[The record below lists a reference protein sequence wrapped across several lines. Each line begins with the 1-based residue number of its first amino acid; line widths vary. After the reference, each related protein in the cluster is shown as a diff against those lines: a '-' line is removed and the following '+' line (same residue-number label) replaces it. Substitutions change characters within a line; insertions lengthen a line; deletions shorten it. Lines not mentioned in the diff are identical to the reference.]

1 MHSGV
6 AAIGCGSYGGLEES
20 MILILLISLGL
31 FAGAWQL
38 CYYFLWKKDLQVS
51 LTFEQPY
58 TYVGESAELTEV
70 VENHKKLP
78 VFLMEIGFHI
88 KKGLLFQDMENVS
101 VSDFVY
107 KRDIFSLLGNQ
118 RITRKLQVQCLKRG
132 YYAVDEVSLAA
143 FSLLYTERYSM
154 RQQTTA
160 AFYVYAKRTDVSSI
174 LRTMENLLG
183 EKESRRRY
191 LEDPLLF
198 ASIREYT
205 IQDPMKTINWKAS
218 AKTGELMVNT
228 YASLENE
235 RMMLYL
241 DVEDSGIL
249 KKEHLTE
256 ECISIAATLYQK
268 LLAKGTEVGICVNLP
283 DENGNGMFC
292 CAPSRTRDSQTR
304 LEQRLAREWDEKE
317 VLSFDKLLEYPFCD
331 AIPVIISRQCSEQR
345 KQQLEAFIGS
355 KAKGI
360 WVIPYERKE
369 CPQIISDRL
378 TIVTREVERE

>member
-1 MHSGV
+1 
-6 AAIGCGSYGGLEES
+6 
-20 MILILLISLGL
+20 MILILLISVGL
-31 FAGAWQL
+31 CVAAWQL
-38 CYYFLWKKDLQVS
+38 GYYLLWKKNLQVYLS
-51 LTFEQPY
+51 FEQPY
-58 TYVGESAELTEV
+58 VYAGELAELTEV
-70 VENHKKLP
+70 VENRKKLP
-78 VFLMEIGFHI
+78 VFLLEIGFHM
-88 KKGLLFQDMENVS
+88 KKGILFQDMENAS

-118 RITRKLQVQCLKRG
+118 RITRKLQIQCRKRG
-132 YYAVDEVSLAA
+132 CYTIEEVSIAA
-143 FSLLYTERYSM
+143 FSLLHKERYSM
-154 RQQTTA
+154 QQRA
-160 AFYVYAKRTDVSSI
+160 SAGLYVYAKRADVSSI

-183 EKESRRRY
+183 EKESRRKY

-241 DVEDSGIL
+241 DVEDRGIL

-283 DENGNGMFC
+283 DGEDGEMFC
-292 CAPSRTRDSQTR
+292 CQPTRTREAQTR

-317 VLSFDKLLEYPFCD
+317 VLAFDKLLEHPFGD
-331 AIPVIISRQCSEQR
+331 AIPVIISRHCSEQR

-360 WVIPYERKE
+360 WVIPYERPD
-369 CPQIISDRL
+369 CPQIASDRL
-378 TIVTREVERE
+378 AIVVREVERG